1 MFLQYFFDSFSN
13 YCAGIR
19 MGIILIRINSVFH
32 RNLDCVPPNGDFLSI
47 KCLDLTAPPSPLF
60 VAWFLA
66 GWTCHTATTIPRVL
80 FTDVHIEEDTIGMV
94 GGGGVGCIFFF
105 IEHNIS
111 LASRPPVPGSI
122 LGRGAYILY
131 SI

>member
-1 MFLQYFFDSFSN
+1 
-13 YCAGIR
+13 

-47 KCLDLTAPPSPLF
+47 NCLDLTAPPPPLF

-94 GGGGVGCIFFF
+94 GGGGVGCIFFLSSITF
-105 IEHNIS
+105 PS
-111 LASRPPVPGSI
+111 PLDRPSRVRFSAAGPI
-122 LGRGAYILY
+122 
-131 SI
+131 